1 MKYVLLVMYMF
12 AGPDG
17 ELQQVKFTT
26 DFDSRNACIEAIE
39 ETEAKVMSRV
49 EARTLTLECRPMTP
63 WDEPVS
69 WAAYMED
76 DVLVASK

>member
-26 DFDSRNACIEAIE
+26 DFDSRNTCIEAIE
-39 ETEAKVMSRV
+39 
-49 EARTLTLECRPMTP
+49 
-63 WDEPVS
+63 
-69 WAAYMED
+69 
-76 DVLVASK
+76 